1 MTGKTTYLL
10 RICFLDDQTL
20 NKINRTRALFTQ
32 FQYIPMEAVKSSVYV
47 VAWMLTSCKHKAVFL
62 PAVKCLPS
70 PTRIHLYL
78 EPSLHWSMP
87 SAILCCCAPFS
98 ISISYP
104 PPHPQGA
111 RHQGEALPLWQE
123 TNSKHTETI
132 SRRRGLMRKGEIKRC
147 RCWWLWM
154 EF

>member
-20 NKINRTRALFTQ
+20 NKINRTCALFTQ

-47 VAWMLTSCKHKAVFL
+47 VVWMLTSCKHKAVSL
-62 PAVKCLPS
+62 PAVKCLLS
-70 PTRIHLYL
+70 PTCIHLYL

-104 PPHPQGA
+104 PPHPTPRVPGTRVRPFLCDRKLTA
-111 RHQGEALPLWQE
+111 NTRKPLA
-123 TNSKHTETI
+123 
-132 SRRRGLMRKGEIKRC
+132 GGGG
-147 RCWWLWM
+147 
-154 EF
+154 

>member
-20 NKINRTRALFTQ
+20 NKINRTCALFTQ

-47 VAWMLTSCKHKAVFL
+47 VAWMLTSCKHKAVSL
-62 PAVKCLPS
+62 PAVKCLLS

-104 PPHPQGA
+104 PPHPTPRVPGTRVRPFLCDRKLTA
-111 RHQGEALPLWQE
+111 NTRKPLA
-123 TNSKHTETI
+123 
-132 SRRRGLMRKGEIKRC
+132 GGGG
-147 RCWWLWM
+147 
-154 EF
+154 

>member
-20 NKINRTRALFTQ
+20 NKINRTCALFTQ

-47 VAWMLTSCKHKAVFL
+47 VVWMLTSCKHKAVSL

-104 PPHPQGA
+104 PPHPTPRVPGTRVRPFLCDRKLTA
-111 RHQGEALPLWQE
+111 NTRKPLA
-123 TNSKHTETI
+123 
-132 SRRRGLMRKGEIKRC
+132 GGGG
-147 RCWWLWM
+147 
-154 EF
+154 

>member
-20 NKINRTRALFTQ
+20 NKINRTCALFTQ

-47 VAWMLTSCKHKAVFL
+47 VVWMLTSCKHKAVSL
-62 PAVKCLPS
+62 PAVKCLLS

-104 PPHPQGA
+104 PPHPTPRVPGTRVRPFLCDRKLTA
-111 RHQGEALPLWQE
+111 NTRKPLA
-123 TNSKHTETI
+123 
-132 SRRRGLMRKGEIKRC
+132 GGGG
-147 RCWWLWM
+147 
-154 EF
+154 

>member
-20 NKINRTRALFTQ
+20 NKINRTCALFTQ

-47 VAWMLTSCKHKAVFL
+47 VAWMLTSCKHKAVSL
-62 PAVKCLPS
+62 PAVKCLLS
-70 PTRIHLYL
+70 PTCIHLYL

-104 PPHPQGA
+104 PPHPTPRVPGTRVRPFLCDRKLTA
-111 RHQGEALPLWQE
+111 NTRKPLA
-123 TNSKHTETI
+123 
-132 SRRRGLMRKGEIKRC
+132 GGGG
-147 RCWWLWM
+147 
-154 EF
+154 

>member
-20 NKINRTRALFTQ
+20 NKINRTCALFTQ

-47 VAWMLTSCKHKAVFL
+47 VVWMLTSCKHKAVSL
-62 PAVKCLPS
+62 PAVKWLLS

-104 PPHPQGA
+104 PPHPTPRVPGTRVRPFLCDRKLTA
-111 RHQGEALPLWQE
+111 NTRKPLA
-123 TNSKHTETI
+123 
-132 SRRRGLMRKGEIKRC
+132 GGGG
-147 RCWWLWM
+147 
-154 EF
+154 